1 MKISKNRIYVGFI
14 FIYST
19 IAIFEFYYINYIP
32 FYYLNV
38 VQVNRTELAF
48 VQFFSYLFLF
58 ITPLTGFFYGK
69 YIKKEKYGK
78 LFYYCSNSVLCSSF
92 LIFILC
98 KDILFLFG
106 IFLFIYLFSVSMI
119 RAVMIDLFLTSS
131 KKSEKVK
138 NNLLLIVK
146 IARVSGFLGVSLF
159 FTFSAFDIYS
169 LKFWNYFFGFG
180 WLLSVLFII
189 INMVIIR
196 KVKFLSYDDDK
207 KEEEQTSMPITL
219 VSEKIIKFKN
229 FHILILYV
237 AYFLASSD
245 LLYSFL
251 FSSWVENKFGTKS
264 YIFYSSFFIIFIIG
278 ELIGGISAKKL
289 CNNYSKIK
297 IMFIVLFIYMI
308 LLVVLT
314 FSSFPILMVL
324 MALFYFLGSIASF
337 VYASLFADIT
347 SNKKHKT
354 FKYQLFHTYYSTA
367 SFVFIPLGTL
377 LSSFIIVEVMILVS
391 VFFYGL
397 SGVLLITL
405 ILQLKRTE
413 KKVKLYVTQKQ
424 EVLI

>member
-1 MKISKNRIYVGFI
+1 MKINKNSTYVGFI

-19 IAIFEFYYINYIP
+19 LAIFEFYYINYIP

-38 VQVNRTELAF
+38 LQVNRTELAF
-48 VQFFSYLFLF
+48 VQFFAYLFLF

-69 YIKKEKYGK
+69 YIKKERNSK
-78 LFYYCSNSVLCSSF
+78 LLYYSSNIVLGSSF
-92 LIFILC
+92 LIFLLC

-106 IFLFIYLFSVSMI
+106 IFLFVYLFSVSMI
-119 RAVMIDLFLTSS
+119 RAVMIDLFLTIS

-146 IARVSGFLGVSLF
+146 IARVSGFLGVSIF
-159 FTFSAFDIYS
+159 FTFNVFDIYS
-169 LKFWNYFFGFG
+169 LKLWNYFFGFG

-207 KEEEQTSMPITL
+207 KEEEQTSMPVIR
-219 VSEKIIKFKN
+219 VSEKNIKFKN
-229 FHILILYV
+229 FHILLLYV

-264 YIFYSSFFIIFIIG
+264 YIIYSSFFIIFIIG

-297 IMFIVLFIYMI
+297 IMFTVLFIYMI

-314 FSSFPILMVL
+314 SSSFPIFMLLMF
-324 MALFYFLGSIASF
+324 LFYFLGSIASF
-337 VYASLFADIT
+337 AYTSLFADIT

-354 FKYQLFHTYYSTA
+354 FKYQLFHTYYSIA

-377 LSSFIIVEVMILVS
+377 LSSFITVETLILVS
-391 VFFYGL
+391 VFFFGL
-397 SGVLLITL
+397 SGVLLFIL
-405 ILQLKRTE
+405 ILQLKQT
-413 KKVKLYVTQKQ
+413 KKEVKLYVTQKQ
-424 EVLI
+424 EILT